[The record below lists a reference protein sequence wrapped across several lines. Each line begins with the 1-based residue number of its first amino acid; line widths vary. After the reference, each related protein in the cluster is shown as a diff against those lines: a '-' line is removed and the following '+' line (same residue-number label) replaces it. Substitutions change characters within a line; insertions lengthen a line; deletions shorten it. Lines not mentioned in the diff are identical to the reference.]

1 MNKYNKKRGLKN
13 KDYVVKCA
21 NQKLKRDYQI
31 ENNLYWSLFVDT
43 EEDLK
48 RRQALKEL
56 NEKLIKIDSVSNR

>member
-1 MNKYNKKRGLKN
+1 MKRNKKMIKN
-13 KDYVVKCA
+13 MKDNIIMTSC
-21 NQKLKRDYQI
+21 QKLKRDYQI

-56 NEKLIKIDSVSNR
+56 SEKLIKIDNTVNY